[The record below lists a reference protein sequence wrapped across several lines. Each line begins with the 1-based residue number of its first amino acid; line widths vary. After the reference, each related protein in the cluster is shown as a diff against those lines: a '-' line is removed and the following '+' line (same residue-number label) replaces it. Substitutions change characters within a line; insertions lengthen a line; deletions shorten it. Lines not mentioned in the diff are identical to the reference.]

1 MTIKGEVVELRWV
14 NPHVSLSV
22 NGIVKER
29 AEDGAAV
36 WVMEMTSPGNLVRA
50 GGWWRDAVKPGETV
64 EVLFSPLRDSE
75 RKGGALKKLTVVAT
89 GQVFTANIREQERP
103 GLE

>member
-1 MTIKGEVVELRWV
+1 MFDHSITMTINGEVVELRWV

-36 WVMEMTSPGNLVRA
+36 
-50 GGWWRDAVKPGETV
+50 
-64 EVLFSPLRDSE
+64 
-75 RKGGALKKLTVVAT
+75 
-89 GQVFTANIREQERP
+89 
-103 GLE
+103 